1 MTTHPVRVARR
12 GAAAIELALVLPFLV
27 VVFAMAVDF
36 GRVFHTTQVLQ
47 SAADAGAGCA
57 SGNTW
62 VPTGDPDDATR
73 AAAVAAAATLNLPLR
88 TDQVTVSTSGSLVT
102 VAVDYDF
109 PLLTAVLVPDG
120 TVRLRRTVTARVA
133 PRAGN

>member
-1 MTTHPVRVARR
+1 MTATVRR
-12 GAAAIELALVLPFLV
+12 GAVALELALVLPLLA

-36 GRVFHTTQVLQ
+36 GRVFHASQVLQ
-47 SAADAGAGCA
+47 SAADAGAGVA

-62 VPTGDPDDATR
+62 VPAGDPDNATR
-73 AAAVAAAATLNLPLR
+73 AAAVSAAATLNPPLR
-88 TDQVTVSTSGSLVT
+88 TDQVTVTTSGSQVT
-102 VAVDYDF
+102 VAAEYDF

-120 TVRLRRTVTARVA
+120 TVRLRRTVTARTA